1 MKLLRLRLEIP
12 AGDWGTFL
20 TYIPVYIC
28 EKILYPIPS
37 LLLRQLPAPTH
48 KLLPPNYIVGIRK
61 REQYV
66 GSSEGIVFLFV
77 FRKKIKFQPKLTQ
90 RQLFCGRQQNL
101 LYSATVFLFFSS
113 AKLTSTTV
121 FCRKFLLH
129 IQPLYFMSDHCNL
142 LGFFFPNG

>member
-12 AGDWGTFL
+12 VADWGTFL

-48 KLLPPNYIVGIRK
+48 KLLPPSYIVGIRK

-66 GSSEGIVFLFV
+66 GSSEGIVFLFL
-77 FRKKIKFQPKLTQ
+77 FREKIKFQPKLTQ

-101 LYSATVFLFFSS
+101 LYL
-113 AKLTSTTV
+113 
-121 FCRKFLLH
+121 
-129 IQPLYFMSDHCNL
+129 SD
-142 LGFFFPNG
+142 GFFVFFVSKTDVSDCILSKSFATHLASVFYERSL